1 MDTWF
6 LVLVSLCLSILIFI
20 FIRSLQ
26 SNNLPPGPLY
36 FPIITDLLLLSKSF
50 SQLESIIPN
59 FHAKHGP
66 VISFHFCSTLY
77 ISISD
82 RSLAYQALIQNGTVF
97 ASRPKSLS
105 KNTHQFNITSS
116 LYGST
121 WRVLRNNL
129 ASVMLNPSRFISFSN
144 IRKCVLKN
152 LLNQL
157 KLEASSNNSIK
168 FIDHVQHSIFCLLV
182 FMCFGEK
189 IGNEKLQ
196 HIKHVQRRLI
206 SNARKFGALNF
217 FPKVVSRILFRKRW
231 QELSLLRNFQKELFV
246 ELIESRKKFID
257 NNNNNNN
264 NNDENV
270 VYYVDTLLNLKLPD
284 EKRRLHE
291 GEIVT
296 LCSEFVTAG
305 TDTTL
310 TTLEWIMANLVKYK
324 HVQDRIVE
332 EIREVVGDTEEKEV
346 SEEDLE
352 KLPYL
357 KAVILEGLRCH
368 PPTRYLIP
376 HAVTEDVVLNGCLI
390 PKNRTVNFM
399 VAEVGWDPTVWEDP
413 MMFKPERFLRDVT
426 SSNGFDVC
434 GKKELKMM
442 PFGAGKRMCPA
453 YKLAMLHLEYFVAN
467 LVLNFQWNTS
477 LPNSNV
483 DFSEKQEFTMVMKH
497 PLEATISSRI

>member
-1 MDTWF
+1 
-6 LVLVSLCLSILIFI
+6 
-20 FIRSLQ
+20 
-26 SNNLPPGPLY
+26 
-36 FPIITDLLLLSKSF
+36 
-50 SQLESIIPN
+50 
-59 FHAKHGP
+59 
-66 VISFHFCSTLY
+66 
-77 ISISD
+77 
-82 RSLAYQALIQNGTVF
+82 
-97 ASRPKSLS
+97 
-105 KNTHQFNITSS
+105 
-116 LYGST
+116 
-121 WRVLRNNL
+121 
-129 ASVMLNPSRFISFSN
+129 
-144 IRKCVLKN
+144 
-152 LLNQL
+152 
-157 KLEASSNNSIK
+157 
-168 FIDHVQHSIFCLLV
+168 
-182 FMCFGEK
+182 MCF
-189 IGNEKLQ
+189 
-196 HIKHVQRRLI
+196 
-206 SNARKFGALNF
+206 
-217 FPKVVSRILFRKRW
+217 
-231 QELSLLRNFQKELFV
+231 
-246 ELIESRKKFID
+246 KK
-257 NNNNNNN
+257 
-264 NNDENV
+264 
-270 VYYVDTLLNLKLPD
+270 PD